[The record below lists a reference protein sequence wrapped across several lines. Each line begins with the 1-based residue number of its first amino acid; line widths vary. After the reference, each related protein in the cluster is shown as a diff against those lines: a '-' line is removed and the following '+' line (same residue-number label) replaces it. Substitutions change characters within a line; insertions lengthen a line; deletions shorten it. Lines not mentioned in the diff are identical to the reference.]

1 MITLEQ
7 VLNSVEQLSLEQQ
20 EMLLNI
26 LHHRLIDLRRLE
38 IARDAKDSI
47 TAFQEGQ
54 LKPQPIEE
62 ILTQLR
68 ATLD

>member
-7 VLNSVEQLSLEQQ
+7 VLNSVEQLSLEEQ

-26 LHHRLIDLRRLE
+26 LHHRLIDLRRQE

-47 TAFQEGQ
+47 AAFQEGK
-54 LKPQPIEE
+54 LKPQPLEE
-62 ILTQLR
+62 ILTKLR

>member
-20 EMLLNI
+20 EMLLSI
-26 LHHRLIDLRRLE
+26 LQHRLIDARRQE
-38 IARDAKDSI
+38 IARDAKESI
-47 TAFQEGQ
+47 TAFREGK
-54 LKPQPIEE
+54 LKPQPIEG